1 MDKDMVTIIGLIAI
15 IIGGVFAFSW
25 WGNRTAVVPEASI
38 IVTSEKNSSY
48 NDLLAVN
55 QKEAILA
62 GGCFWCVEAD
72 FDKLDGVISTTS
84 GYTGDVDKLNPTY
97 RDHGN
102 HVEAVKV
109 IYDADK
115 LSYEDIIKYYYSTV
129 DYTDAGGSFCDRGH
143 AYIPVIYT
151 ASSAE
156 EITARALAPKGS
168 VVPIITATAFWD
180 AEEYHQNYYIK
191 NPVRYKYYR
200 SGCGRDA
207 KIAALKQKAQLSV
220 EVKEFDKSHLTP
232 LQYRVTQKN
241 GTERAFTHEYHTNKK
256 EGIYVDIVGGQALY
270 SSTDKYD
277 SGSGWPSFHKSIG
290 EDGAVLIQTPEFFSS
305 AIELKSTEARSH
317 LGHIIFDNP
326 HRADRRRHCINGASL
341 LFIPKEEMEA
351 KGYGKWLSLFPT
363 A

>member
-1 MDKDMVTIIGLIAI
+1 MDKDMITIMALIAI

-25 WGNRTAVVPEASI
+25 WGNRTAVVPTATIE
-38 IVTSEKNSSY
+38 VVQEKNSSI
-48 NDLLAVN
+48 NDLTAVN

-84 GYTGDVDKLNPTY
+84 GYTGDVEKLNPTY
-97 RDHGN
+97 RDHGR
-102 HVEAVKV
+102 HIEAVRV
-109 IYDADK
+109 VYDADK
-115 LSYEDIIKYYYSTV
+115 LSYNDIINYFYKTV
-129 DYTDAGGSFCDRGH
+129 DYTDNGGQFCDRGN
-143 AYIPVIYT
+143 AYRPVIYT
-151 ASSAE
+151 ANDAE
-156 EITARALAPKGS
+156 AKIAKDLAPKKS
-168 VVPIITATAFWD
+168 VVPTIQATQFWD

-200 SGCGRDA
+200 SGCGRDVTLA
-207 KIAALKQKAQLSV
+207 SLRQQEKVNS
-220 EVKEFDKSHLTP
+220 EVKTFDKSHLTS
-232 LQYRVTQKN
+232 LQYNVTQN
-241 GTERAFTHEYHTNKK
+241 EGTERAFTHPYHKNKK

-290 EDGAVLIQTPEFFSS
+290 EDGAVLIETPEFFSS

-326 HRADRRRHCINGASL
+326 FRADRRRHCINGASL
-341 LFIPKEEMEA
+341 VFIPKEEMEE
-351 KGYGKWLSLFPT
+351 KGYGKWLSLFQT

>member
-1 MDKDMVTIIGLIAI
+1 MDKDMITILVLIAT

-25 WGNRTAVVPEASI
+25 WGNRTAIVPEASQ
-38 IVTSEKNSSY
+38 IVTSTKNSSY
-48 NDLLAVN
+48 NDFAAVN
-55 QKEAILA
+55 QKSAILA

-115 LSYEDIIKYYYSTV
+115 LSYEDVIKYYYSTV

-151 ASSAE
+151 ENSAE

-180 AEEYHQNYYIK
+180 AEEYHQNYYLK

-207 KIAALKQKAQLSV
+207 KIASLKQKAQVSV

-232 LQYRVTQKN
+232 LQYRVTQKE
-241 GTERAFTHEYHTNKK
+241 GTERAFTHPYYMEKR
-256 EGIYVDIVGGQALY
+256 EGIFVDIVGGQALY

-290 EDGAVLIQTPEFFSS
+290 VDGEVLIQTPEFFSS

-341 LFIPKEEMEA
+341 LFIPKAEMEA
-351 KGYGKWLSLFPT
+351 KGYGEWLSLFPT